1 MFDSGISAEDFIE
14 NLKSEVDIAVPIS
27 NANYVMWLNTVEQ
40 LLYTEYI
47 KELTSYSVEVKDYFP
62 FPGFLTM
69 SKIFIGEG
77 EESPRFEDV
86 YAVYADGVQLS
97 KTTFASGEMVFSHTY
112 YKKDN
117 GIGISGYDDINVLTV
132 IYSIKPKLK
141 TTDKNGNITGG
152 NVMIPPEF
160 LTLVSAYI
168 RGEAYKIAN
177 EDTIAAKWINDYNVL
192 LETFK
197 MWIDKRKS
205 NFGL

>member
-27 NANYVMWLNTVEQ
+27 NASYVMWLNTVEQ

-47 KELTSYSVEVKDYFP
+47 KELTSYSVEVKDCFP

-86 YAVYADGVQLS
+86 YTVYADGVQLS
-97 KTTFASGEMVFSHTY
+97 KTTFASGEMVFPHTY
-112 YKKDN
+112 YKKSE

-132 IYSIKPKLK
+132 IYCTKPKLK
-141 TTDKNGNITGG
+141 TMDKNGNITGG
-152 NVMIPPEF
+152 NIMIPPEF

-177 EDTIAAKWINDYNVL
+177 EDAIAAKWINDYNVL

>member
-27 NANYVMWLNTVEQ
+27 NASYVMWLNTVEQ

-97 KTTFASGEMVFSHTY
+97 KTTFASGETVFPHTY

>member
-1 MFDSGISAEDFIE
+1 MFDSGISAKDFIE

-27 NANYVMWLNTVEQ
+27 NASYVMWLNTVEQ

-47 KELTSYSVEVKDYFP
+47 KELNSHAFETKDYFP
-62 FPGFLTM
+62 EPG
-69 SKIFIGEG
+69 IIPAEG
-77 EESPRFEDV
+77 ITASSEQGYARFEDIYV
-86 YAVYADGVQLS
+86 YGDGVQLIMTS
-97 KTTFASGEMVFSHTY
+97 FASGEMVFSHAY

-117 GIGISGYDDINVLTV
+117 GISISGYDDINTVTV
-132 IYSIKPKLK
+132 IYNVKPKLK
-141 TTDKNGNITGG
+141 ETDENGNIKSG
-152 NVMIPPEF
+152 NVMVPPEF
-160 LTLVSAYI
+160 LTLISAYI

-177 EDTIAAKWINDYNVL
+177 EDAIAAKWINDYNVL

>member
-1 MFDSGISAEDFIE
+1 MFDSSISAEDFIE

-27 NANYVMWLNTVEQ
+27 NASYVMWLNTVEQ

-97 KTTFASGEMVFSHTY
+97 KTTFASGETVFPHTY

>member
-27 NANYVMWLNTVEQ
+27 NASYVMWLNTVEQ

-97 KTTFASGEMVFSHTY
+97 KTTFASGEMVFPHTY

-177 EDTIAAKWINDYNVL
+177 EDAIAAKWINDYNVL

>member
-27 NANYVMWLNTVEQ
+27 NASYVMWLNTVEQ

-47 KELTSYSVEVKDYFP
+47 KELNSHAFEAKDYFP
-62 FPGFLTM
+62 EPGIIPVEDITV
-69 SKIFIGEG
+69 SSEQGYA
-77 EESPRFEDV
+77 RFEDI
-86 YAVYADGVQLS
+86 YAVYGDGVQLI
-97 KTTFASGEMVFSHTY
+97 KTSFASGEMVFSHAY

-117 GIGISGYDDINVLTV
+117 GIGISGYDGINTVTV
-132 IYSIKPKLK
+132 IYNVKPKLK
-141 TTDKNGNITGG
+141 ETDENGNIKSG
-152 NVMIPPEF
+152 NVMVPPEF
-160 LTLVSAYI
+160 LTLISAYI

-177 EDTIAAKWINDYNVL
+177 EDAIAAKWINDYNVL

>member
-1 MFDSGISAEDFIE
+1 MFDSSISAEDFIE

-27 NANYVMWLNTVEQ
+27 NASYVMWLNTVEQ

-97 KTTFASGEMVFSHTY
+97 KTTFASGETVVPHTY

>member
-27 NANYVMWLNTVEQ
+27 NASYVMWLNTVEQ

-97 KTTFASGEMVFSHTY
+97 KTTFASGETVFPHTY

-177 EDTIAAKWINDYNVL
+177 EDAIAAKWINDYNVL